1 MSTSFL
7 ASDMT
12 NAYETIASS
21 NLESLW
27 TILENDF
34 SILCGCLPQL
44 KPLFKKFLGDSK
56 NDSNLYYNSYG
67 NANSHGGTQ
76 GFQKMSG
83 VRTMVSGTHGVPA
96 FRSNDTTADGRNS
109 SEIELK
115 GIEVHTTINH
125 EIGPAG
131 ARNDGHSHSSSSVA
145 VGR

>member
-1 MSTSFL
+1 MVYANNT
-7 ASDMT
+7 T
-12 NAYETIASS
+12 ASS

-44 KPLFKKFLGDSK
+44 KPLFRRFLGDTQ
-56 NDSNLYYNSYG
+56 NDSNLYYNSY
-67 NANSHGGTQ
+67 AHQNSHAAAGQ

-83 VRTMVSGTHGVPA
+83 VRTMVSGSHGAGP
-96 FRSNDTTADGRNS
+96 FRDPTAADARNS

-125 EIGPAG
+125 EVA
-131 ARNDGHSHSSSSVA
+131 ARTADHDDQSQSSSSVA
-145 VGR
+145 VTR